1 MEETLGSSESKCV
14 MMLWAFII
22 CTIKLIGQ
30 RTHNVHHVMMMMT
43 ATMVIIIM
51 IILMLTSFL
60 CIVIHT

>member
-30 RTHNVHHVMMMMT
+30 RTHNVHHVMMMM
-43 ATMVIIIM
+43 ATIVIIIM